1 MIKYDNMSNY
11 TLAKNPHLITY
22 TCYKLSYF
30 EAIKL
35 RNGLLNKK
43 HMTLLCLHM
52 LTQSNVKNIYF
63 LHKFTKWQI
72 SNVIH

>member
-22 TCYKLSYF
+22 TCCKLSYF

-35 RNGLLNKK
+35 RNGLLNKN
-43 HMTLLCLHM
+43 T
-52 LTQSNVKNIYF
+52 
-63 LHKFTKWQI
+63 
-72 SNVIH
+72 